1 MATAFKKA
9 AKLVEADN
17 IDLSGEIPSEQEE
30 EEVAKVEEEVE
41 SSEAPEEEVDSE

>member
-17 IDLSGEIPSEQEE
+17 IDLSGEIPSE
-30 EEVAKVEEEVE
+30 
-41 SSEAPEEEVDSE
+41 